1 MRNAVQRPDKKKEYF
16 QSTIPRKAANIV
28 LAKNKRQKQLLGFFD
43 EGEEKEKEKEKEKA
57 PKKKEPAEPEKRVT
71 RSA

>member
-1 MRNAVQRPDKKKEYF
+1 M
-16 QSTIPRKAANIV
+16 

-43 EGEEKEKEKEKEKA
+43 EGEEKEKEKEKA